1 MLSRILF
8 FIITA
13 TPTAIVFFKLG
24 REQGKTEYKEKVK
37 KAIEK
42 SNSINNVKIRLGIK

>member
-13 TPTAIVFFKLG
+13 TPTAIVFFELG
-24 REQGKTEYKEKVK
+24 RKQGETEYKEKVK
-37 KAIEK
+37 KAIEN
-42 SNSINNVKIRLGIK
+42 SNSINNVKIRLRIK